1 MELKKG
7 RRIKGAEVE
16 LKREKGQIKIDSIL
30 RAKIHEDIFK
40 VYNSAV
46 WFRKNSVV
54 QYSIS
59 RHGEELFVRKLI

>member
-7 RRIKGAEVE
+7 RIKGAEVE

-40 VYNSAV
+40 VYYSAV
-46 WFRKNSVV
+46 W
-54 QYSIS
+54 
-59 RHGEELFVRKLI
+59 